1 MPILLIVLLFL
12 AGCASTSGLGDYQ
25 AQYCAESDPVKR
37 AVILAVIRSH
47 VPDYPPSGLCTD
59 AEQALAEELA
69 RRVDSGEQVDIER
82 ALEDQ
87 RRFLNEVSE
96 ERE

>member
-47 VPDYPPSGLCTD
+47 IPDYPPSGLCTD
-59 AEQALAEELA
+59 AEQVLAEELA
-69 RRVDSGEQVDIER
+69 RRVDSGQEVDLEG
-82 ALEDQ
+82 AMEDQ
-87 RRFLNEVSE
+87 RRFLDEVGK